1 MPGIKFLVQ
10 MIMSLFYIKKLDV
23 GEFEWQ
29 VIAYSYAKDGFQE
42 QHSKVAIGTF
52 SIEFEKPKKIKTKD
66 PGRLYAQ

>member
-1 MPGIKFLVQ
+1 M
-10 MIMSLFYIKKLDV
+10 LDV